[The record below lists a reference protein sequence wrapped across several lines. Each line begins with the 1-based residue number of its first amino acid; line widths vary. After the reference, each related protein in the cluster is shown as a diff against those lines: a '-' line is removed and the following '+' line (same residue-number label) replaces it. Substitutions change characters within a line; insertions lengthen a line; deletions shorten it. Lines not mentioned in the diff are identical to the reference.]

1 MNALLHLQC
10 ADRQIDCHL
19 KLVTAFFAG
28 PEVTDLVLAHVLGSL
43 GRNQSSVTLV
53 A

>member
-1 MNALLHLQC
+1 MNVLLHLQC
-10 ADRQIDCHL
+10 ADRQIDFDL

-28 PEVTDLVLAHVLGSL
+28 PEVTDLVLAHVLGSV
-43 GRNQSSVTLV
+43 RRDEVIVTLV